1 MSETE
6 VVRRR
11 DTTFSSHVFYC
22 SITEK
27 ISRYGRMSSISNR
40 HFFYCSALF
49 NRQKKFLPIFT
60 SFTGFDEFL
69 FEDGGFIIT
78 FLGPQRYQ

>member
-49 NRQKKFLPIFT
+49 NRQKKRRLYYVGLVTNISDAGIYYLYF
-60 SFTGFDEFL
+60 
-69 FEDGGFIIT
+69 
-78 FLGPQRYQ
+78 Q